1 MGKTKNLLRIH
12 VSAMVNGSRHVTQF
26 WFKALIT
33 CALRFRVF
41 TATSEE
47 GQKACVKQLHVVGRE
62 LGVAHDSKYGGNHL
76 PFSFFSR

>member
-1 MGKTKNLLRIH
+1 MEKTKNLLRIR

-26 WFKALIT
+26 WLKALIT

-47 GQKACVKQLHVVGRE
+47 GQKACVKQLRAVARE
-62 LGVAHDSKYGGNHL
+62 LGVDQIRDGCGRSEIL
-76 PFSFFSR
+76 EWFQ